1 MHAERAK
8 DNRSPLVQTITIMGQ
23 LALLYLF
30 LRAYV
35 LVSIP
40 VDKYENRR
48 HVHVFP
54 RLKGARGKHSVAKI
68 WLETNGV
75 PDVEIYESL
84 LSAKENELLVQIIR
98 ENWEYIDQQLTKSFE
113 GIKTEVKEITLKK

>member
-1 MHAERAK
+1 
-8 DNRSPLVQTITIMGQ
+8 MGQ

-68 WLETNGV
+68 WLESNGV
-75 PDVEIYESL
+75 KNVEIHEST
-84 LSAKENELLVQIIR
+84 LSAKENELLVKIIND
-98 ENWEYIDQQLTKSFE
+98 NWDYINEQMNKSFD
-113 GIKTEVKEITLKK
+113 GKKTHPKEITIK

>member
-1 MHAERAK
+1 
-8 DNRSPLVQTITIMGQ
+8 MGQ

-30 LRAYV
+30 LKAYV

-75 PDVEIYESL
+75 PDVEIYESS
-84 LSAKENELLVQIIR
+84 LSTKENELLVQIIR

-113 GIKTEVKEITLKK
+113 GVKTEVKEITVKK

>member
-1 MHAERAK
+1 
-8 DNRSPLVQTITIMGQ
+8 MGQ

-40 VDKYENRR
+40 VDKFENRR

-54 RLKGARGKHSVAKI
+54 RLKGARGKHSVAKV
-68 WLETNGV
+68 WLESDGV
-75 PDVEIYESL
+75 KNVEIHESL
-84 LSAKENELLVQIIR
+84 LSSKENDLLVKIIDD
-98 ENWEYIDQQLTKSFE
+98 NWDYINEQMTKSFD
-113 GIKTEVKEITLKK
+113 GKKTQPKEIKVK

>member
-1 MHAERAK
+1 
-8 DNRSPLVQTITIMGQ
+8 MGQ

-30 LRAYV
+30 LKAYV

-75 PDVEIYESL
+75 PDVEIYESSL
-84 LSAKENELLVQIIR
+84 LPKENELLIQIIR

-113 GIKTEVKEITLKK
+113 GIKTEVKEINLKK

>member
-1 MHAERAK
+1 
-8 DNRSPLVQTITIMGQ
+8 MGQ
-23 LALLYLF
+23 LAMLYLF

-54 RLKGARGKHSVAKI
+54 RLKGARGKHSVAKV
-68 WLETNGV
+68 WLESNGV
-75 PDVEIYESL
+75 KLVEIHDST
-84 LSAKENELLVQIIR
+84 LSAKENDLLVKII
-98 ENWEYIDQQLTKSFE
+98 EDNWEYINTQIDKSFD
-113 GIKTEVKEITLKK
+113 GKKTQPKEITIK